1 MINANF
7 FRKYLFLT
15 FLSKEIEFFWIFFK
29 FAFMKEK
36 YDVAT
41 EKEKKSKKE
50 TQETYEFSQ
59 EKQKLRTELEKKE
72 KLNHLEE
79 MLEKWIVSEQSVKK
93 LENLSPKEQQEIQK
107 TLEKISEITDVDPK
121 GKILPKSMQI
131 TKNDYLKALS
141 DPIKKQQLLSQVDDN
156 LSYLYN
162 QVSQWWIVNLMSYFQ
177 VFFIGNDFK
186 TVQENMIDIKNN
198 LQTKK

>member
-1 MINANF
+1 
-7 FRKYLFLT
+7 
-15 FLSKEIEFFWIFFK
+15 
-29 FAFMKEK
+29 
-36 YDVAT
+36 
-41 EKEKKSKKE
+41 
-50 TQETYEFSQ
+50 
-59 EKQKLRTELEKKE
+59 
-72 KLNHLEE
+72 
-79 MLEKWIVSEQSVKK
+79 VKK

-162 QVSQWWIVNLMSYFQ
+162 QVSQ
-177 VFFIGNDFK
+177 
-186 TVQENMIDIKNN
+186 
-198 LQTKK
+198 

>member
-1 MINANF
+1 
-7 FRKYLFLT
+7 
-15 FLSKEIEFFWIFFK
+15 
-29 FAFMKEK
+29 MKEK
-36 YDVAT
+36 YDASK
-41 EKEKKSKKE
+41 EKEKKIQKE
-50 TQETYEFSQ
+50 SRDSVEFFT
-59 EKQKLRTELEKKE
+59 EKQKLRCELEKKE

-93 LENLSPKEQQEIQK
+93 LENLSQKEQQEIQK
-107 TLEKISEITDVDPK
+107 TLEKISEIQEIDPK
-121 GKILPKSMQI
+121 WKILPQSMQI
-131 TKNDYLKALS
+131 TKKAYLDALA
-141 DPIKKQQLLSQVDDN
+141 DPTKRQQLLSQVDDN

-177 VFFIGNDFK
+177 VFFIGNNFK